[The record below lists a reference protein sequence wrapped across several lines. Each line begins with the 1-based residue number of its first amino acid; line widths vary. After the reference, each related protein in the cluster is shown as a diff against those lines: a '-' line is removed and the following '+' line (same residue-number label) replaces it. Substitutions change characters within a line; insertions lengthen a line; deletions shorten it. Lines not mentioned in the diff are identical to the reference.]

1 MPDQRF
7 SPGVKEMFIAGLFLA
22 LALGG
27 AFLAASLTGNDAL
40 FTLVPQGGGQ
50 PDVFQESQRV
60 DLHRT
65 FFTAWAALILLTPAL
80 CTFFFRRSSAR
91 AARYWLAFWTVSLL
105 AFLVHFYWA
114 VFVMFGNDW
123 GRILQAK
130 ARVSAPVPDTI
141 VTLWW
146 GLDVLLAWLVR
157 SENLWIRIQRVLVH
171 LALFVL
177 FFLGSAKEGELLLSK
192 ALGIAMAVAVL
203 ISFLIW
209 IRRWLKKPERGVAP
223 AT

>member
-1 MPDQRF
+1 M
-7 SPGVKEMFIAGLFLA
+7 SVAA
-22 LALGG
+22 LSLVLVLGG
-27 AFLAASLTGNDAL
+27 AFLAASLTGRDAL
-40 FTLVPQGGGQ
+40 FSLAPQGGGQ

-65 FFTAWAALILLTPAL
+65 FFTAWATLILLTPAL
-80 CTFFFRRSSAR
+80 CTFFFRRSSER
-91 AARYWLAFWTVSLL
+91 AARYWRAFWTVSLV

-141 VTLWW
+141 VTVWW
-146 GLDVLLAWLVR
+146 VLDVLLAWLVR
-157 SENLWIRIQRVLVH
+157 SENLWIRIQRALVH
-171 LALFVL
+171 LAVFIL
-177 FFLGSAKEGELLLSK
+177 FFLGSAREGELLLSR
-192 ALGIAMAVAVL
+192 ALGIAMGVAVL

-209 IRRWLKKPERGVAP
+209 VTRRLKKPGRGVAP